1 MTLQPQEK
9 AIMTTLIGTSRTERS
24 SRTTPTSHN
33 GPTIYISQGKHHT
46 CIYCR
51 QRSGCIWNTAAYEDA
66 FCEQVIHYIYYYIP
80 PKFLFPSIFTYI
92 FKRYFTYFWM
102 AINREKYFNYHP
114 ATKTLRQ
121 NWSPSKVAMLLNRSH
136 VFLLRI
142 LVDAYTASSP
152 STIGFIVFIVSS
164 ESPLIKKNTLVLW

>member
-66 FCEQVIHYIYYYIP
+66 FCEQVIHYIYYYFHQNFSFHP
-80 PKFLFPSIFTYI
+80 FLLTYLRDILHIFEWPSI
-92 FKRYFTYFWM
+92 
-102 AINREKYFNYHP
+102 E
-114 ATKTLRQ
+114 
-121 NWSPSKVAMLLNRSH
+121 
-136 VFLLRI
+136 
-142 LVDAYTASSP
+142 
-152 STIGFIVFIVSS
+152 
-164 ESPLIKKNTLVLW
+164 KNTLTTIQLQRLSGRTEVHQKLQCYWIAVMYFY